1 VLREALDTLFEGR
14 PNVLMVHSSLSSC
27 GHFTGGVE
35 DVLDAF
41 QELCTTLVLPTHSY
55 CYPETPESVAP
66 LFDNRNTPSV
76 VGLLTERFRQREGV
90 VRSIHST
97 HSLAASG
104 PMAEAI
110 CKGHYHSETP
120 CSTKTPYGRLLDEGA
135 AVLLFGVSF
144 LYYTLFH
151 TAEDAAKSEY
161 AYHPTIRDRLRFV
174 MEDGMEG
181 ERISRRQSRQ
191 PYRFTEAGET
201 LIECG
206 LAKRIQFGE
215 SQLTLVTDSAA
226 AHRYLVERL
235 RVAPEFLR
243 QG

>member
-1 VLREALDTLFEGR
+1 MPNPSDLPHLSTLNIRLLYSRVFY
-14 PNVLMVHSSLSSC
+14 LSFKLTYLSLFKQQKLYT
-27 GHFTGGVE
+27 FTYHE

-41 QELCTTLVLPTHSY
+41 QELGTTLVLPTHSY
-55 CYPETPESVAP
+55 CYPEMPESVAP

-120 CSTKTPYGRLLDEGA
+120 CSTKTSYGRVLDENA

-161 AYHPTIRDRLRFV
+161 AYHPTIRDRLRFI
-174 MEDGMEG
+174 MENGMEG

-191 PYRFTEAGET
+191 PFRFTEAGET

-206 LAKRIQFGE
+206 LAKRVQFGE
-215 SQLTLVTDSAA
+215 SQLTLVA
-226 AHRYLVERL
+226 
-235 RVAPEFLR
+235 
-243 QG
+243 G